1 MAVRSGALQDEGFL
15 SQAKRTYRHWA
26 SYAVLRFFGRWVQ
39 RLLLLSFLLVL
50 LELAIDGKWLFFTDK
65 LLPRPTGVAGE
76 LESLLFGADGRASL
90 WDGELPFFWKHWFLT
105 VRNTMIGFVIG
116 SVVGL
121 TLAIVIVLYPF
132 SKSVVQD
139 SVVGFEAVPKI
150 LLIPIIFAWFGF
162 GGTSIIVLTI
172 LITFFPVFV
181 SSLTGMV
188 NVPEDDQRLLASYQA
203 NRVQRLYMSNIP
215 RSIPNIFAGLKIGI
229 ANSMIGTILAEFIFG
244 NQGLGFLVDLF
255 HNQLLLER
263 EWAGIVAVAVT
274 FALVFWVL
282 EMVQRY
288 VAFWEKTP
296 EEIIQ
301 AT

>member
-1 MAVRSGALQDEGFL
+1 MAARSGALEGEGL
-15 SQAKRTYRHWA
+15 LAQAARSYRHWA
-26 SYAVLRFFGRWVQ
+26 SCSVARFLGRWVQ
-39 RLLLLSFLLVL
+39 RLTLLAILLVL
-50 LELAIDGKWLFFTDK
+50 LEAAVDREWLFFKDTI
-65 LLPRPTGVAGE
+65 LPRPTDVAGE
-76 LESLLFGADGRASL
+76 LESLLFGD
-90 WDGELPFFWKHWFLT
+90 FFWKHWFQT
-105 VRNTMIGFVIG
+105 VKNTMIGFVIG

-121 TLAIVIVLYPF
+121 SLAMLIVLYPL
-132 SKSVVQD
+132 SKPFVSD

-150 LLIPIIFAWFGF
+150 LLVPIIFAWFGF

-181 SSLTGMV
+181 ASLTGMI
-188 NVPEDDQRLLASYQA
+188 NVPQDDQRLLASYQA
-203 NRVQRLYMSNIP
+203 NRVQRLYMSNVP

-255 HNQLLLER
+255 HNQLLLDR
-263 EWAGIVAVAVT
+263 EWAGVVSVAVR
-274 FALVFWVL
+274 FALLFWIL

-288 VAFWEKTP
+288 VAFWERTP

-301 AT
+301 ST